1 MKKNIFCFLLCFLSI
16 GSLIAQVPSYVPTSG
31 LLGWWPFNGN
41 ALDISGNANNGTVN
55 GATLTTDRFGNVNS
69 SFNFD
74 GVNDFIQLQCP
85 VVNNAITISLWAYD
99 LGGYPNAFSIN
110 PRYVSAEFCDGSF
123 ALVNNIY
130 DPPYGL
136 FFSRNRGTQPADIFS
151 NSTPTYNID
160 QHIVF
165 TYNGSVGKFY
175 INGNLISSVSNVG
188 TISTSS
194 NLYFGKSGCPS
205 GQMVDAFKG
214 KLDDIG
220 IWNRALTQ
228 QEVTNLYLSTTPA
241 APSDCD

>member
-16 GSLIAQVPSYVPTSG
+16 GSLIAQVPSYVPTNG

-110 PRYVSAEFCDGSF
+110 PRYVSAEFCNGSF
-123 ALVNNIY
+123 GLLNNVNVPL
-130 DPPYGL
+130 DGL
-136 FFSRNRGTQPADIFS
+136 FFARNRGTQSADIIS
-151 NSTPTYNID
+151 NSMPTYNIN

-165 TYNGSVGKFY
+165 TYNGSIGKFY

-194 NLYFGKSGCPS
+194 NLYFGKSGCAI
-205 GQMVDAFKG
+205 GQLVDAFKG